1 MPKTEKASASVHE
14 LLFPDAKSLVTG
26 LAPQETTSWENLAA
40 VRIEVLKVLEAA
52 RNAKTI
58 GGALEARVELSA
70 EGDLKA
76 VLESHAKWLP
86 SLFIVSQVSLVATPA
101 ADATRS
107 EAIKGLAIAI
117 RRAGGK
123 KCERCWNYSTHVGES
138 AEFPTVCERCLPVVQ
153 KIMGKAAA

>member
-1 MPKTEKASASVHE
+1 
-14 LLFPDAKSLVTG
+14 
-26 LAPQETTSWENLAA
+26 LAA
-40 VRIEVLKVLEAA
+40 VRTEVLKVLEAA

-70 EGDLKA
+70 EGDLKSA
-76 VLESHAKWLP
+76 LESHAKSLP

-101 ADATRS
+101 ADATHS

-138 AEFPTVCERCLPVVQ
+138 AEFPTACERCLPVVL
-153 KIMGKAAA
+153 KLVGKAAA